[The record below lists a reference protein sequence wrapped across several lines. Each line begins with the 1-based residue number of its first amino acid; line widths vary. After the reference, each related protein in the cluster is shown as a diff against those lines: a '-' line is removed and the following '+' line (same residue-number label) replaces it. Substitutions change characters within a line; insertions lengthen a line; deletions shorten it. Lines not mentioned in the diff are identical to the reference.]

1 MPRDRSPISS
11 GDSGQQPADSLADRP
26 PLAIQ
31 ARRNPPFM
39 VVTLALPGKTET
51 EDKLRIRAS
60 GTSEALALEREPM
73 TGRARMGS
81 LLSRTA
87 YTTSGPWQ
95 HWIVSSFWPER
106 TKSSVGASLGKSGNV
121 LELIPFYI

>member
-1 MPRDRSPISS
+1 
-11 GDSGQQPADSLADRP
+11 
-26 PLAIQ
+26 
-31 ARRNPPFM
+31 M
-39 VVTLALPGKTET
+39 VVTLELPGKTET

-60 GTSEALALEREPM
+60 GASEALALEREPM

-95 HWIVSSFWPER
+95 HWIVSIFWPER